1 MKFSVFHSILL
12 FLLFFNCAAQDKN
25 QLVTREPVVAG
36 SFYPSNPTELKTQLS
51 SFFEEAE
58 NKTISENAAAII
70 VPHAGYIFSGKV
82 AASAYAQIDPDK
94 QFKNVFIIGTSHHTV
109 MNGASIYN
117 KGNYRTPLGIVEVDL
132 DLANK
137 LLEESK
143 YFKFNASAHN
153 REHSIEVQL
162 PFLQY
167 WLKKP
172 FKIVPV
178 IISTQ
183 TASTCQKIAEVLK
196 PYFNGDNLFVISSD
210 FSHYPNYADAVKTDR
225 LTADAIKTNS
235 PELFASTVNEN
246 AEKNIQ
252 GLATSCCGWSSVLT
266 LLCMT
271 SVTPGIEI
279 QHVKYMNSG
288 DTSYGDKQKV
298 VGYNSFVITLNG
310 AKTSAVNFS
319 LSDADKNELLQ
330 FARETIECE
339 LNKKELPQLTE
350 NKISKA
356 IKTPCGA
363 FVTLTKNDKL
373 RGCIGRFISNEPLYK
388 VVQEMA
394 LASAFQ
400 DTRFSP
406 VRINELKDIELEISV
421 LTPLKRI
428 SSPDEFE
435 LGKQGIYMI
444 KGRNSG
450 TFLPQV
456 AEDTGWSKEEFLGHC
471 AQDKA
476 GIGWN
481 GWKDADLYT
490 YEALVFSEKEIKTG
504 EK

>member
-1 MKFSVFHSILL
+1 MKFSVFYTISLILL
-12 FLLFFNCAAQDKN
+12 FINCQGQNKE
-25 QLVTREPVVAG
+25 QSIIREPVVAG
-36 SFYPSNPTELKTQLS
+36 TFYPSNPAELKSQLA
-51 SFFEEAE
+51 SFFDAAE
-58 NKTISENAAAII
+58 NKKVSENAVAII
-70 VPHAGYIFSGKV
+70 VPHAGYVFSGQV

-94 QFKNVFIIGTSHHTV
+94 QFSRIFVIGTSHHTV

-132 DLANK
+132 DLANQ
-137 LLEESK
+137 LIDNNRI
-143 YFKFNASAHN
+143 FKFNEAAHN

-167 WLKKP
+167 RLKKP
-172 FKIVPV
+172 FKIVPI

-183 TASTCQKIAEVLK
+183 TASTCQKIAQILQ
-196 PYFNGDNLFVISSD
+196 PYFTGENLFVISSD
-210 FSHYPNYADAVKTDR
+210 FSHYPGYADAVKTDN
-225 LTADAIKTNS
+225 LTANAIKTNS
-235 PELFASTVNEN
+235 PEIFAATINEN
-246 AEKNIQ
+246 ADKNIP

-271 SVTPGIEI
+271 SETPGVDI
-279 QHVKYMNSG
+279 QHVKYVNSG

-298 VGYNSFVITLNG
+298 VGYNSFVITLNDVKSG
-310 AKTSAVNFS
+310 AVNFS
-319 LSDADKNELLQ
+319 LSPADKKELLQ
-330 FARETIECE
+330 LARETIDCE
-339 LNKKELPQLTE
+339 LNKKELPQLSE

-356 IKTPCGA
+356 IKSPCGA

-406 VRINELKDIELEISV
+406 VRMNELKDIDVEISV

-490 YEALVFSEKEIKTG
+490 YEALVFSEKEIKNG

>member
-1 MKFSVFHSILL
+1 MKFSVFYTISLILL
-12 FLLFFNCAAQDKN
+12 FINCSGQKKE
-25 QLVTREPVVAG
+25 QLVIREPVVSG
-36 SFYPSNPTELKTQLS
+36 TFYPSNPTELKSQLAT
-51 SFFEEAE
+51 FFDAAE
-58 NKTISENAAAII
+58 NKKVSEDAVAII
-70 VPHAGYIFSGKV
+70 VPHAGYVFSGKV

-132 DLANK
+132 DLANQLIENNK
-137 LLEESK
+137 I
-143 YFKFNASAHN
+143 FKFNAAAHSQ
-153 REHSIEVQL
+153 EHSIEVQL

-167 WLKKP
+167 RLKKP

-183 TASTCQKIAEVLK
+183 SATTCQKIAQVLQ
-196 PYFNGDNLFVISSD
+196 PYFTSENLFVISSD
-210 FSHYPNYADAVKTDR
+210 FSHYPAYADAVKTDN
-225 LTADAIKTNS
+225 LTANAIATNS
-235 PELFASTVNEN
+235 PEIFAATINEN
-246 AEKNIQ
+246 ADKNIP

-288 DTSYGDKQKV
+288 DTSYGDKQRV
-298 VGYNSFVITLNG
+298 VGYNSFVITIID
-310 AKTSAVNFS
+310 AKTGAIDFS
-319 LSDADKNELLQ
+319 LTPSDKKELLQ
-330 FARETIECE
+330 LARETINSE
-339 LNKKELPQLTE
+339 LNKREPPQIA
-350 NKISKA
+350 NDKISEA
-356 IKTPCGA
+356 IKSPCGA
-363 FVTLTKNDKL
+363 FVTLSKNDKL

-406 VRINELKDIELEISV
+406 VMMNELKDIEVEISV

-444 KGRNSG
+444 KGRSSG